1 MPKITKKRSKKSQEI
16 QFQSYIAK
24 LIRASPSTVS
34 TLTTSS
40 TAVDILNT
48 QANYVLDRIVKA
60 AEDVRTGLLDS
71 KTLDVRVLKAC
82 LPLVA
87 PKEVLHEANEAAER
101 AVVRMMG

>member
-1 MPKITKKRSKKSQEI
+1 MAKITKKRGKKSQEI
-16 QFQSYIAK
+16 QLQSYIAK
-24 LIRASPSTVS
+24 LIRASAPNSLTF
-34 TLTTSS
+34 TTSS
-40 TAVDILNT
+40 TAVDMLNT

-60 AEDVRTGLLDS
+60 AEDVRMGLLES

-87 PKEVLHEANEAAER
+87 PKEVLYEVSDAAER

>member
-1 MPKITKKRSKKSQEI
+1 MPKIAKKRIKKSKEI
-16 QFQSYIAK
+16 QFQSYIQK
-24 LIRASPSTVS
+24 LIRASSSADSAV
-34 TLTTSS
+34 TTSA
-40 TAVDILNT
+40 TAVDLLNT

-87 PKEVLHEANEAAER
+87 PKEVLHEASQAADR
-101 AVVRMMG
+101 AIVRMMG